1 MSSNLSVRIH
11 NYVIT
16 AACTQ
21 TISTSVFSQ
30 HPHSWICH
38 VDDDMYVHVPPLARQ
53 LSKFDPRTDPV
64 YLGRSGSEWDSPRIV
79 NITSKLGK
87 PGQKYHFAVG
97 GMYCLSRAMLELAK
111 TYLV

>member
-1 MSSNLSVRIH
+1 MCSLK
-11 NYVIT
+11 
-16 AACTQ
+16 
-21 TISTSVFSQ
+21 

-38 VDDDMYVHVPPLARQ
+38 VDDDMYVHVPPLAQQ

-64 YLGRSGSEWDSPRIV
+64 YLGRSGSEWDSPHVV
-79 NITSKLGK
+79 NTTSKLGK

-111 TYLV
+111 PYLV